1 MHKHCIVLVSQYH
14 LFCNCGIALAGQ
26 YNTLVSY
33 WPSQYTHFK
42 IRVLYRWANPPD
54 TSPIHQVLV
63 WYWRANTQ
71 ISDFVYH
78 IGPTNTGP
86 WQAPIYVSNKK
97 SWILP
102 KFMHFSSLFIHVSW
116 VTFPPRCGFGGG
128 GIRDYGG
135 LGVRMA
141 HPQPHKVIFVHF
153 FGQIPREMTPHGFLL
168 AIFPPLTS
176 KIPKRCRKEW

>member
-1 MHKHCIVLVSQYH
+1 MCQPLAAYKGTIVIGLNYNQSRDQCNVINAATNTIHVSYMHKHCIVLVSQYH

-102 KFMHFSSLFIHVSW
+102 KFMHFSSLFIHVS
-116 VTFPPRCGFGGG
+116 
-128 GIRDYGG
+128 
-135 LGVRMA
+135 
-141 HPQPHKVIFVHF
+141 
-153 FGQIPREMTPHGFLL
+153 
-168 AIFPPLTS
+168 
-176 KIPKRCRKEW
+176 